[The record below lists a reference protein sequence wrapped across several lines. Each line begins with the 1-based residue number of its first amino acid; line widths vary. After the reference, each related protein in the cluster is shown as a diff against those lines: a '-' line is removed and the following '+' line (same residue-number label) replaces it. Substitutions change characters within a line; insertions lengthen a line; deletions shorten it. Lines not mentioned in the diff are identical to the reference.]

1 MYLSFIS
8 GYELGQFLRIILWIF
23 LPVAIISMLVTTWL
37 HYRRRRRDSEDVL
50 LSIEGFG
57 GGEQSP
63 FGPDEGP
70 AFPMPLR
77 VMGKPAGK
85 VGSSA
90 EDDEAYNETVYK
102 SILWMKEKYEQYRD
116 MSDLRYERLKEELVR
131 SEKKYDDLLASI
143 VEVKVG
149 DRREKLL
156 SGVAHAQVE
165 ERAVREVEESAAR
178 DVEGSA
184 VRAADGSAAR
194 GNSDEGVNEGGE
206 KADPA
211 RAGSTRVDPEPR
223 VDRQEGN
230 GEKAPARERAVRP
243 EMRPVLGSGIS
254 AAEIERDSLRD
265 LLAERNQQIIF
276 LQRQLDQRIK
286 DFHLAEH
293 EGRGARGQIQELEE
307 QAARTRQRLEEEA
320 DRIRHQLDD
329 EIARGRRQLEEQ
341 VAESKRQMEEQ
352 DANAERKLE
361 EKQRAIVDLEEQIH
375 ILRQKI
381 EELVDKLRNNSQ
393 LLLNI
398 YQELDKSLK
407 TTDAGPSM

>member
-23 LPVAIISMLVTTWL
+23 VPVAIVSMLVTTWL
-37 HYRRRRRDSEDVL
+37 HYRRRRRDSDDVL
-50 LSIEGFG
+50 LSLEGLGGGEMDGFG
-57 GGEQSP
+57 G
-63 FGPDEGP
+63 DEES
-70 AFPMPLR
+70 AFALPLR
-77 VMGKPAGK
+77 VLGKPAGK
-85 VGSSA
+85 LGSSA
-90 EDDEAYNETVYK
+90 EDDDAYNETVYK

-178 DVEGSA
+178 DVEGM
-184 VRAADGSAAR
+184 AAR
-194 GNSDEGVNEGGE
+194 GNSGGGVPEVGE
-206 KADPA
+206 KAAPA
-211 RAGSTRVDPEPR
+211 NAGTVPVEPEKR
-223 VDRQEGN
+223 QDRKEEE
-230 GEKAPARERAVRP
+230 GEKAPVRERQVRP
-243 EMRPVLGSGIS
+243 EMRPVLGGGIS

-307 QAARTRQRLEEEA
+307 QAARTRQRLEEEV
-320 DRIRHQLDD
+320 DRIRHHLED

-341 VAESKRQMEEQ
+341 VAEYKRQMEEQ
-352 DANAERKLE
+352 EANAERKLE
-361 EKQRAIVDLEEQIH
+361 EKQRTIVDLEEQIH
-375 ILRQKI
+375 VLRQKI

-398 YQELDKSLK
+398 YQELDKSLRS
-407 TTDAGPSM
+407 TDATPQP